1 MQLAVV
7 EFCRNVVGIGDA
19 ESKEFEPNT
28 YHDVITTME
37 DTSYVVLGGTLRLGT
52 KTTLIADEKSLAYK
66 VYGSHKITERHRH
79 RYEVNPKF
87 IKCIEDKGMLFTGKD
102 SESERMEVL
111 EIKDHPF
118 FFGSQFHPEFKTHPF
133 KPPAA
138 FYMFVLHANKDQE
151 KVDKFLNDRHT
162 LKERLEDIDDV
173 ENLVSVSKKYQKML
187 DVINSNGQLINSVL
201 AKSSGKST

>member
-7 EFCRNVVGIGDA
+7 EFCRNVAGIADA
-19 ESKEFEPNT
+19 DSKEFEPNT

-52 KTTLIADEKSLAYK
+52 KTCLINDEESLAYK
-66 VYGSHKITERHRH
+66 VYGGNKITERHRH

-87 IKCIEDKGMLFTGKD
+87 IKCIESKGMMFSGKD
-102 SESERMEVL
+102 SESERMEIL

-133 KPPAA
+133 KPPDA
-138 FYMFVLHANKDQE
+138 FYMFVLHANKDYE
-151 KVDKFLNDRHT
+151 KIEKFIKDRHT
-162 LKERLEDIDDV
+162 LKERLEDIEDI
-173 ENLVSVSKKYQKML
+173 ENLVSISKKYQKMI
-187 DVINSNGQLINSVL
+187 DVIGKNNELFNKVLNKGNS
-201 AKSSGKST
+201 